1 MKITDNAVLKELKR
15 VRSCDLDEYV
25 LTYPEDEKDGR
36 SDMQILA
43 DECSYI
49 LSCYE
54 EEGHVFFEDLW
65 SAKKMLR
72 ETKNGKVIP
81 LWTHSLKPMYS
92 KSQIESARATV
103 NEHKRLQ
110 SLMKRLNA
118 NGFYGRW

>member
-1 MKITDNAVLKELKR
+1 MKVTDERVLKELRR

-54 EEGHVFFEDLW
+54 EEGHAFCEDLQ
-65 SAKKMLR
+65 SAKAMLR
-72 ETKNGKVIP
+72 KTKNGKVIP
-81 LWTHSLKPMYS
+81 LWMNTLKPIYS